1 MRRGAG
7 SGRTNMTEQTFEE
20 VVVKGETIRLEHSNV
35 AIDDILLDE
44 DNPRL
49 RYMRESAPDKP
60 LDELIR
66 NLADAPK
73 LRRDI
78 EDNGGLRERVI
89 LRPTADGKYLAAEGN
104 RRRVAVGDLHAKNP
118 KDERWKWM
126 PARVLPADMAPR
138 NLAIMLADW
147 HVTNKVKWDAHEKA
161 GHIYQMS
168 KVHKIPQDDIAI
180 VLHASKTTVKRLLDA
195 YTFMMERFTK
205 VDEGAYK
212 DLAGGTWS
220 YFDELFRSKELRQHL
235 TDDPEF
241 GDKFCRWVG
250 EKRLGQPVQVR
261 KLAKILAHAEASKVF
276 ETTAANSAFA
286 SAQRIVE
293 TQEPEEGSDFFKLLA
308 KMRESLTSAAQVKEI
323 LRIRT
328 DKVARKRVLETYEAM
343 VDFMHLADVDLPAGA
358 SANDQEAA

>member
-1 MRRGAG
+1 
-7 SGRTNMTEQTFEE
+7 MTDQTFEE
-20 VVVKGETIRLEHSNV
+20 VVVKGETIRLEHRDV
-35 AIDDILLDE
+35 PIDEILLDE

-49 RYMRESAPDKP
+49 RYMRESEPNKP

-66 NLADAPK
+66 SLPDAPK
-73 LRRDI
+73 LRKDI

-89 LRPTADGKYLAAEGN
+89 LRPDGDGKFKAAEGN
-104 RRRVAVGDLHAKNP
+104 RRRVAYGELHGKNQ
-118 KDERWKWM
+118 KDERWQWM
-126 PARVLPADMAPR
+126 PARILPPDMDPKK
-138 NLAIMLADW
+138 LAIMLADW

-168 KVHKIPQDDIAI
+168 KTHKIPLDEIAI

-205 VDEGAYK
+205 VDGGAFK
-212 DLAGGTWS
+212 DQAGGTWS
-220 YFDELFRSKELRQHL
+220 FFDELFRSKELKQHL
-235 TDDPEF
+235 AQDPEF

-250 EKRLGQPVQVR
+250 EKRLAKGEQVR
-261 KLAKILAHAEASKVF
+261 KLAKILGHGEARKVF
-276 ETTAANSAFA
+276 EEAAASSAFA

-328 DKVARKRVLETYEAM
+328 DKVAARRVLETYEAM
-343 VDFMHLADVDLPAGA
+343 VDFMHLADVDVPGE
-358 SANDQEAA
+358 DVRDAAE